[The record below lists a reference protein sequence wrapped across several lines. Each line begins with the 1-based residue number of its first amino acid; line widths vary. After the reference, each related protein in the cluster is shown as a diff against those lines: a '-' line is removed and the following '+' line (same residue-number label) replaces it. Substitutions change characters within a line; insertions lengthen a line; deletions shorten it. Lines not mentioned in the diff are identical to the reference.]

1 MSKPKTVLMI
11 GGPAD
16 GRWMVAVG
24 YDIIVAESP
33 TLDWTSLAADPLAEF
48 DIRRVHYHVE
58 RCHLF
63 NSVFDVAVA
72 QAEFRSSGDRN
83 KAIIRALF
91 QRDVATAMGAY
102 R

>member
-16 GRWMVAVG
+16 GRWMVVDG

-33 TLDWTSLAADPLAEF
+33 EIDWAALSADPFPTYDLRQ
-48 DIRRVHYHVE
+48 IRYHVE

-72 QAEFRSSGDRN
+72 QAEFRSSGDRD